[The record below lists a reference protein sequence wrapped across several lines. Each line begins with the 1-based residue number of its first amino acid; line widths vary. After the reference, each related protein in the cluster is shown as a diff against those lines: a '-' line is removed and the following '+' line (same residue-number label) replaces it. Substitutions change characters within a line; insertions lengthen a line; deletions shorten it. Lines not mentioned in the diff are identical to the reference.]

1 MVFMVMAKLLS
12 SEGPYLEAVVEVHG
26 QRLCVMDALDVGAG
40 VAPQPG
46 EVFDLAFGVLD
57 DDDETWEQMFAANP
71 EGRQCLVPLG
81 GWRYRAYGRVVG
93 VQPVVVDCGV
103 LQVEDVVNSQDPALL
118 GATLAFT
125 IARLDAYMAGT

>member
-1 MVFMVMAKLLS
+1 MVMAKLLS

-26 QRLCVMDALDVGAG
+26 QRLHVMDALDEGPG

-46 EVFDLAFGVLD
+46 EVFDLVFGELLD

-71 EGRQCLVPLG
+71 EGRQCLVPWG

-103 LQVEDVVNSQDPALL
+103 LQVEDVVHSQDPALI
-118 GATLAFT
+118 GASLAFA
-125 IARLDAYMAGT
+125 IARLDARVAVA

>member
-1 MVFMVMAKLLS
+1 MVKAKLLS
-12 SEGPYLEAVVEVHG
+12 SEGPYLEAVVEVQG
-26 QRLCVMDALDVGAG
+26 QRLCVMDALDEGPG
-40 VAPQPG
+40 VAPQAG
-46 EVFDLAFGVLD
+46 EVFDLVFGELLD

-93 VQPVVVDCGV
+93 VQPVLVDCGV
-103 LQVEDVVNSQDPALL
+103 LQVEDVVHSQDPVLV

-125 IARLDAYMAGT
+125 IARLDARVARA